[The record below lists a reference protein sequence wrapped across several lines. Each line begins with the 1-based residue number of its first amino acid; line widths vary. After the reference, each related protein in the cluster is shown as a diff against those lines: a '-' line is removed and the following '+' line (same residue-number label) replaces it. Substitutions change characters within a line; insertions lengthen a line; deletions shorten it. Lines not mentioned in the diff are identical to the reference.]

1 MMFAQVSGHIR
12 RLRAGWRRAA
22 ASSGQTVG
30 MSALPRFVLVG
41 LGALAG
47 VSLRWEVESVTS
59 DDGRSLALIGL
70 NLIGSILVGW
80 LAGSGFASPSPVWAL
95 AATGFSGGLTT
106 FSSFA
111 LDVAL
116 RINGDATAEA
126 FGLVVATVFLAV
138 VGSGLGYRWGRTP

>member
-1 MMFAQVSGHIR
+1 
-12 RLRAGWRRAA
+12 
-22 ASSGQTVG
+22 

-41 LGALAG
+41 LGALTGA
-47 VSLRWEVESVTS
+47 SLRWGIEGVTTG
-59 DDGRSLALIGL
+59 DGRRSLALIGL

-80 LAGSGFASPSPVWAL
+80 LAGSGFASPSPIWAL

-138 VGSGLGYRWGRTP
+138 VGSGLGYRLGRTP